1 MRARRLL
8 LSFVVPALFVIM
20 ALPARSEDALTPV
33 VASALRPTTFAVQGV
48 DHKLHLVYELVITN
62 TGTAPA
68 TIEKLEVVSG
78 DAPTKVLASFDGEA
92 LHARLRATGRG
103 DEGVSPI
110 EANGSRLFL
119 VDFTM
124 DNGSHPPATLL
135 HRFHLLATG
144 PPGSPKDKTVPYTY
158 TIAPINVSTEVTELG
173 PPLEGKG
180 WVAFNGCCEPTG
192 VHRGA
197 ALSVNGQI
205 RFAQRFA
212 IDWMLL
218 YPDARIF
225 HGDGKSVKDYAGYGA
240 KVIAVAD
247 GTVIDTLANLDNQ
260 VPGTLPDPRT
270 ITVQNVDGNH
280 IVLDLGHGK
289 YAFYAHLQKNSLLVA
304 KGDHVKRGQVLALL
318 GNTGNTSAPHLHFH
332 LMDGTSVLG
341 SSGLPYVIDHFAV
354 DGQLSV
360 AQFNASGIDGD
371 WSKDLSAHPSSRGS
385 EFPLD
390 LTVADF

>member
-1 MRARRLL
+1 M
-8 LSFVVPALFVIM
+8 M
-20 ALPARSEDALTPV
+20 AFPARSQDVLTPV
-33 VASALRPTTFAVQGV
+33 VASPLRPTAYAVQGT
-48 DHKLHLVYELVITN
+48 DNKLHLVYELVITN
-62 TGTAPA
+62 TGSAPA

-78 DAPTKVLASFDGEA
+78 DDPAKVLASFDGES

-103 DEGVSPI
+103 NEAASPI
-110 EANGSRLFL
+110 ESSGSRLFL

-124 DNGSHPPATLL
+124 EKDSHLPATLL

-144 PPGSPKDKTVPYTY
+144 PPGSPRDKTVPYTY
-158 TIAPINVSTEVTELG
+158 TIAPISVSTDITELG

-225 HGDGKSVKDYAGYGA
+225 HGDGKSVNDYAGYGA

-247 GTVIDTLANLDNQ
+247 GTVVDTLANLDNQ
-260 VPGTLPDPRT
+260 VPGTLPDPKT
-270 ITVQNVDGNH
+270 ITIQNVDGNH
-280 IVLDLGHGK
+280 IVLDLGNGK
-289 YAFYAHLQKNSLLVA
+289 YAFYAHLQKNSLLVS

-354 DGQLSV
+354 AGQLPA
-360 AQFNASGIDGD
+360 AQFEANGIDGD
-371 WSKDLSAHPSSRGS
+371 WSKDLSAHPSSRRS